1 MNRTDQY
8 NEVIFSN
15 RNKDYGAYVLRHN
28 YRKYLFYAIIIAV
41 SVFVFFAVLPF
52 LMKHSESKDSMN
64 SQYLSDVYI
73 SSPLDPIEKDPDV
86 LPELQRLIAKA
97 KFVVPQIVTN
107 VDEETVQKTDD
118 EAANAD
124 SSNNGTSVNGSSNGV
139 LDGQGGSDDA
149 IYTYVQEM
157 PQFPGGDEA
166 FNNFLR
172 RNIRYPQLAR
182 QNSIQ
187 GRVYVYF
194 VIEKNGTLSDIKV
207 VQGIGAGCDE
217 EALRVMRMMPRWKP
231 GKKQGHEVRIQAQKT
246 ITFVLSNN
254 TL

>member
-15 RNKDYGAYVLRHN
+15 RNKDYGAFIMRRS
-28 YRKYLFYAIIIAV
+28 YRKYLFYAVIIAV
-41 SVFVFFAVLPF
+41 SAFVFIAILPL
-52 LMKHSESKDSMN
+52 LMMHSDEKDAMN
-64 SQYLSDVYI
+64 NQYLSDVYI
-73 SSPLDPIEKDPDV
+73 SSPTDQMEKDPDV

-118 EAANAD
+118 DAANAD
-124 SSNNGTSVNGSSNGV
+124 SSNNGTSANGSSHGV
-139 LDGQGGSDDA
+139 LDGQGASDDA

-157 PQFPGGDEA
+157 PQFPGGEEA

-172 RNIRYPQLAR
+172 HNIRYPLTAR
-182 QNSIQ
+182 QHSIE

-194 VIEKNGTLSDIKV
+194 VIEKNGTLSDIKI